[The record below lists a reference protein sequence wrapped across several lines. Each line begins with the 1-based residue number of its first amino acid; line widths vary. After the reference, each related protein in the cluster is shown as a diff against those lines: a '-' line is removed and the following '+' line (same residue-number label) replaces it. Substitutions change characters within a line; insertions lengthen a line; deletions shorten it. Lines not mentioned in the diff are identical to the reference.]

1 MSGSVNHLLDA
12 KTREALQRLI
22 WRLRGR
28 RAVSTATGSERSI
41 FRGRGMEFDQ
51 VVKYTFGDDIRD
63 VDWNVTARL
72 GDLYRKCF
80 VEEREVVV
88 FVVFHDDPALQFGS
102 GARSKREVA
111 IELVCYALLLAA
123 TKRERVGLL
132 HRSGSTEHRL
142 QPTRDRR
149 RILAE
154 VVRLLESPPPPLRQP
169 CERCHHPTIVTGIP
183 RGSLV
188 LWLSEIPQGAPTSEW
203 RAWSRDYDLRGLRVE
218 DPWERSVPSGLSAPI
233 FDPIADQVV
242 RVKSDAAVVAQHAQ
256 WRAERERRWTGWWP
270 DSRRRH
276 VMDVAADP
284 LNQFIKMLKAGEK
297 RR

>member
-1 MSGSVNHLLDA
+1 MSGSAHHLLDA
-12 KTREALQRLI
+12 KTREALQRLV

-88 FVVFHDDPALQFGS
+88 FIVFHDDPALQFGS
-102 GARSKREVA
+102 GERSKREVA

-132 HRSGSTEHRL
+132 HRAGAREYRL
-142 QPTRDRR
+142 QPTRDRS

-154 VVRLLESPPPPLRQP
+154 VVRLLQSAPPDLREP
-169 CERCHHPTIVTGIP
+169 CERCRHPAVVTGIP
-183 RGSLV
+183 HGSLV
-188 LWLSEIPQGAPTSEW
+188 LWLAEIPEGVPSPQW
-203 RAWSRDYDLRGLRVE
+203 RAWSRHYDLRGLRIE
-218 DPWERSVPSGLSAPI
+218 DAWERTAPDGVSGKL
-233 FDPIADQVV
+233 FDPIADRVV
-242 RVKSDAAVVAQHAQ
+242 DAKSDDAVFANHAE
-256 WRAERERRWTGWWP
+256 WRSERERRWASWWP
-270 DSRRRH
+270 DSQRRH
-276 VMDVAADP
+276 VMDVNVDP
-284 LNQFIKMLKAGEK
+284 LGQFIKMLKAGQT

>member
-154 VVRLLESPPPPLRQP
+154 VVRLLESPPPLLRQP

-242 RVKSDAAVVAQHAQ
+242 RVKSDASVVAQHAQ
-256 WRAERERRWTGWWP
+256 WRAERERRWTSWWP

>member
-154 VVRLLESPPPPLRQP
+154 VVRLLESPPPLLRQP

>member
-102 GARSKREVA
+102 GARSKREGA

-154 VVRLLESPPPPLRQP
+154 VVRLLESPPPLLRQP

-242 RVKSDAAVVAQHAQ
+242 RVKSDAAVVAQYAQ
-256 WRAERERRWTGWWP
+256 WRAERERRWTSWWP

>member
-1 MSGSVNHLLDA
+1 MSGSANHLLDS
-12 KTREALQRLI
+12 KTREALQRLV

-88 FVVFHDDPALQFGS
+88 FIVFHDDPALQFGS
-102 GARSKREVA
+102 GERSKREVA

-123 TKRERVGLL
+123 SKRERVGLL
-132 HRSGSTEHRL
+132 HRSGSIEHRL

-149 RILAE
+149 RILSE
-154 VVRLLESPPPPLRQP
+154 VVRLLKSTPPNLREA
-169 CERCHHPTIVTGIP
+169 CERCRQPTVVGGIP
-183 RGSLV
+183 HGSLV
-188 LWLSEIPQGAPTSEW
+188 LWLTEIPDGSPSPQW
-203 RAWSRDYDLRGLRVE
+203 RAWSRHFDLRGLRVE
-218 DPWERSVPSGLSAPI
+218 DPWERSAPADLQKAI
-233 FDPIADQVV
+233 FDPIANQVV
-242 RVKSDAAVVAQHAQ
+242 SARADEAAAVAHAD
-256 WRAERERRWTGWWP
+256 WRAARERRWVGWWP

-276 VMDVAADP
+276 VVDVAGDP
-284 LNQFIKMLKAGEK
+284 LSQFIKMLKAGEK

>member
-154 VVRLLESPPPPLRQP
+154 VVRLLESPPPLLRQP

-242 RVKSDAAVVAQHAQ
+242 RVKSDAAVVAQYAQ
-256 WRAERERRWTGWWP
+256 WRAERERRWTSWWP

>member
-1 MSGSVNHLLDA
+1 MSGSANHLLDS
-12 KTREALQRLI
+12 KTREALQRLV

-88 FVVFHDDPALQFGS
+88 FIVFHDDPALQFGS
-102 GARSKREVA
+102 GERSKREVA
-111 IELVCYALLLAA
+111 IDLVCYALLLAA
-123 TKRERVGLL
+123 SKRERVGLL
-132 HRSGSTEHRL
+132 HRFGSSEHRL

-149 RILAE
+149 RILSE
-154 VVRLLESPPPPLRQP
+154 VVRLLQSSPPNLREA
-169 CERCHHPTIVTGIP
+169 CERCRQPTVVAGIP
-183 RGSLV
+183 HGSLV
-188 LWLSEIPQGAPTSEW
+188 LWIAEIPDGRPSPQW
-203 RAWSRDYDLRGLRVE
+203 RAWSRHFDLRGLRVE
-218 DPWERSVPSGLSAPI
+218 DPWERSAPVDLQKAI
-233 FDPIADQVV
+233 FDPISDQVLSA
-242 RVKSDAAVVAQHAQ
+242 REDEAAVVAHAD
-256 WRAERERRWTGWWP
+256 WRADREQRWVGWWP

-276 VMDVAADP
+276 VVDVAGDP
-284 LNQFIKMLKAGEK
+284 LSQFIKMLKAGEK

>member
-1 MSGSVNHLLDA
+1 MSESVNHLLDA
-12 KTREALQRLI
+12 KTREALQRLV

-88 FVVFHDDPALQFGS
+88 FIVFHDDPALQFGS
-102 GARSKREVA
+102 GERSKREVA

-132 HRSGSTEHRL
+132 HRSGLTEHRL

-154 VVRLLESPPPPLRQP
+154 VVRLLRSAPPDLREP
-169 CERCHHPTIVTGIP
+169 CDRCRHPTVVTGIP
-183 RGSLV
+183 PGSLV
-188 LWLSEIPQGAPTSEW
+188 LWLAEIPEGSPSPQW
-203 RAWSRDYDLRGLRVE
+203 RAWTRHYDLRGLRVE
-218 DPWERSVPSGLSAPI
+218 DVWERNPPTELSAPI
-233 FDPIADQVV
+233 FDPIADEIV
-242 RVKSDAAVVAQHAQ
+242 RVRSEAFVHAEHAQ
-256 WRAERERRWTGWWP
+256 WRAERERRWVTWWP
-270 DSRRRH
+270 DSRRRQ
-276 VMDVAADP
+276 VVDVAADP
-284 LNQFIKMLKAGEK
+284 LNQFVKMLKAGAK

>member
-1 MSGSVNHLLDA
+1 MSESVNHLLDA
-12 KTREALQRLI
+12 KTREALQRLM

-28 RAVSTATGSERSI
+28 RAVSTATGTERSI

-51 VVKYTFGDDIRD
+51 VVRYAFGDDIRD

-88 FVVFHDDPALQFGS
+88 FIVFHDDPALQFGS
-102 GARSKREVA
+102 GERSKREVA
-111 IELVCYALLLAA
+111 IDLVCYALLLAA

-132 HRSGSTEHRL
+132 HRSGVTEYRL

-149 RILAE
+149 RILTE
-154 VVRLLESPPPPLRQP
+154 ILRLLQSVPPDLRQP
-169 CERCHHPTIVTGIP
+169 CERCRHPTVVPGIP

-188 LWLSEIPQGAPTSEW
+188 LWFTEIPEGVPSPQW
-203 RAWSRDYDLRGLRVE
+203 RSWTRHYDLRVLRVA
-218 DPWERSVPSGLSAPI
+218 DDWEREMPRALKTRI
-233 FDPIADQVV
+233 FDPIAD
-242 RVKSDAAVVAQHAQ
+242 RILKLTPDAETEAAHAQ
-256 WRAERERRWTGWWP
+256 WRAERERRWVTWWP

-276 VMDVAADP
+276 VMSVTDDP
-284 LNQFIKMLKAGEK
+284 LGQFIRMLKTGEK

>member
-154 VVRLLESPPPPLRQP
+154 VVRLLESPPPLLRQP
-169 CERCHHPTIVTGIP
+169 CERCHHSTIVTGIP

-256 WRAERERRWTGWWP
+256 WRAERERRWTSWWP

>member
-154 VVRLLESPPPPLRQP
+154 VVRLLESPPPLLRQP

-218 DPWERSVPSGLSAPI
+218 DAWERSVPSGLSAPI

-242 RVKSDAAVVAQHAQ
+242 RVKSDAPVVAQYAQ
-256 WRAERERRWTGWWP
+256 WRAERERRWTSWWP

>member
-218 DPWERSVPSGLSAPI
+218 DPSARSVPSGLSAPI

>member
-28 RAVSTATGSERSI
+28 RAVFTATGSERSI

-88 FVVFHDDPALQFGS
+88 FVIFHDDPALQFGS

-154 VVRLLESPPPPLRQP
+154 VVRLLESPPPLLRQP

-242 RVKSDAAVVAQHAQ
+242 RVKSDASVVAQHAQ
-256 WRAERERRWTGWWP
+256 WRAERERRWTSWWP

>member
-12 KTREALQRLI
+12 KTREALQRLM

-132 HRSGSTEHRL
+132 HRSGPTEHRL

-154 VVRLLESPPPPLRQP
+154 VVRLLESPPPLLRQP

-242 RVKSDAAVVAQHAQ
+242 RVKSDAAVVAQYAQ
-256 WRAERERRWTGWWP
+256 WRAERERRWTSWWP

>member
-154 VVRLLESPPPPLRQP
+154 VVRLLESPPPLLRQP

-242 RVKSDAAVVAQHAQ
+242 RVKSDAAVVAQYAQ
-256 WRAERERRWTGWWP
+256 WRAERERRWTSWWP

-276 VMDVAADP
+276 VVDVAADP

>member
-1 MSGSVNHLLDA
+1 MSGSANHLLDS
-12 KTREALQRLI
+12 KTREALQRLV

-63 VDWNVTARL
+63 VDWNVAARL

-102 GARSKREVA
+102 GERSKREVA

-123 TKRERVGLL
+123 SKRERVGLL
-132 HRSGSTEHRL
+132 HRSGSLEHRL

-149 RILAE
+149 RILSE
-154 VVRLLESPPPPLRQP
+154 VVRLLQSTPPHPREP
-169 CERCHHPTIVTGIP
+169 CERSRQPTIVAGIP
-183 RGSLV
+183 HGSLV
-188 LWLSEIPQGAPTSEW
+188 LWLSEIPDGVPSAQW
-203 RAWSRDYDLRGLRVE
+203 RAWSRHFDLRALRVE
-218 DPWERSVPSGLSAPI
+218 DPWERDAPTAFKRAI
-233 FDPIADQVV
+233 FDPVVDQVLSA
-242 RVKSDAAVVAQHAQ
+242 RADEGAAASHAH
-256 WRAERERRWTGWWP
+256 WRAERERRWASWWP

-276 VMDVAADP
+276 VVDVAFDP
-284 LNQFIKMLKAGEK
+284 LNQFIKILKAGEK

>member
-1 MSGSVNHLLDA
+1 VNESVNHVLDS
-12 KTREALQRLI
+12 KTRETLRRLV

-28 RAVSTATGSERSI
+28 RAVSSVTGAERSI

-51 VVKYTFGDDIRD
+51 VVRYAFGDDIRD

-72 GDLYRKCF
+72 GDLHRKCF

-123 TKRERVGLL
+123 AKRERVGLL
-132 HRSGSTEHRL
+132 HRSGMTEYRL
-142 QPTRDRR
+142 QPTRDRP

-154 VVRLLESPPPPLRQP
+154 ILRLLRSVPPDLRQAAE
-169 CERCHHPTIVTGIP
+169 CARYPTVVAGIP

-188 LWLSEIPQGAPTSEW
+188 LWFGEIPNGVPSPQW
-203 RAWSRDYDLRGLRVE
+203 RSWIRHYDLRGLRVE
-218 DPWERSVPSGLSAPI
+218 DPWEREVPRRLKMQI
-233 FDPIADQVV
+233 FDPVTDRLIKLGADGETAIA
-242 RVKSDAAVVAQHAQ
+242 HAQ
-256 WRAERERRWTGWWP
+256 WRAERERCWLAWWP
-270 DSRRRH
+270 DSRRRY
-276 VMDVAADP
+276 VIDAEADP
-284 LNQFIKMLKAGEK
+284 LGQFIRILKAGGE